1 MERLLG
7 YAELAEATTAWSYA
21 MEKKQ
26 VPDGPNTRQ
35 HLHLIGRL
43 RKAMKWADHF
53 TQLCAV
59 KGDSRT
65 SLQAAACASYMR
77 GSLLLEREQ
86 NWESAL
92 MNFKSARAVYDKL
105 GKYGDDGRLKA
116 VANEVINRSNA

>member
-1 MERLLG
+1 MAER
-7 YAELAEATTAWSYA
+7 AWSYA

-43 RKAMKWADHF
+43 RKVVKWADHF
-53 TQLCAV
+53 TQLCVA

-65 SLQAAACASYMR
+65 SLEAAACASHMR

-86 NWESAL
+86 NWEIAL
-92 MNFKSARAVYDKL
+92 MNFKSARAVYDEL
-105 GKYGDDGRLKA
+105 GKYGDDGRLK
-116 VANEVINRSNA
+116 VEANEVFCAKE